1 MMVVLFNVRLLD
13 NNLPLIL
20 PGLSI
25 YLPHSPRSYADPSD
39 FHLKKVKN
47 LHDNDLTYVG
57 YGSLRVENSLPE

>member
-20 PGLSI
+20 PGPSI
-25 YLPHSPRSYADPSD
+25 NLPHSLRSYAGPSD

-47 LHDNDLTYVG
+47 LHDNDLTYAG
-57 YGSLRVENSLPE
+57 YVSICVENSLPE